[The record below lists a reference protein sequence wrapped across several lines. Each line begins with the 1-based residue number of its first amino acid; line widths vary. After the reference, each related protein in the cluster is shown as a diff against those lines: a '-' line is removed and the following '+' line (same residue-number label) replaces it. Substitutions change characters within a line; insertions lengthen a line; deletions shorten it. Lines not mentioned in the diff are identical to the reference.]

1 MFIKRVY
8 MKMIDSYFD
17 FASFYKSTG
26 DGLLLVIPFNENN
39 LKEVSQK
46 TIERCMACH
55 SEFGNICNNDPMIYF
70 EVPDKIGIGVARG
83 TACCLISGE
92 TVIDYSG
99 RLLNLASRLTD
110 IARPSGIVID
120 GSFGIN
126 LLSEEQQDNF
136 EEAEVYLDGIHEY
149 DPIQVYFTKEFTTIP
164 KRNRQPIAAKRWQHE
179 KDVKPYRDLLK
190 FNSFRYSL
198 KSEPRS
204 SDDIKITIEHSKVI
218 GGRVS
223 KQYSSYYD
231 FEDFTYLMIAD
242 KPIVRVDFAALREI
256 LKPQRVKKNMNVIID
271 IAYVEK

>member
-1 MFIKRVY
+1 
-8 MKMIDSYFD
+8 MKYCVVIIDGAAGLPLTERSGKTSLEL
-17 FASFYKSTG
+17 AHTPNL
-26 DGLLLVIPFNENN
+26 DGLAREGVVGLCRTVPEGM
-39 LKEVSQK
+39 EPSSACA
-46 TIERCMACH
+46 CM
-55 SEFGNICNNDPMIYF
+55 SVLG
-70 EVPDKIGIGVARG
+70 
-83 TACCLISGE
+83 
-92 TVIDYSG
+92 IDYSG